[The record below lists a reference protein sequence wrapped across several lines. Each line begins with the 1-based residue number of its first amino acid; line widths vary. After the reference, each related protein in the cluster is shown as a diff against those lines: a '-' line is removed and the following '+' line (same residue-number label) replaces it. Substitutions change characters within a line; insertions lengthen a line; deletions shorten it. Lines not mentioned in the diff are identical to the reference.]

1 MKKILALVAAAVLLL
16 VIVEAGSSYVIYRHF
31 STLRTA
37 YYPSGSATLSL
48 ARFTAAKARGR
59 RDEAE
64 LTIDHGPLFR
74 SDPKLGYT
82 LLPGAYRITEKRGG
96 QTHAFTLTV
105 DSYGRR
111 IASFHP
117 NGAARRMYIA
127 GDSGLFG
134 WGLNDEQAIPWLL
147 QTRFPSFD
155 VINLSLTSYSTIHA
169 LYQLDATRPAV
180 APDDIVML
188 TYHPITNGFNV
199 VSAEMLFYLDG
210 GFEQKLGDPELL
222 HHMMMPSGSVVAGE
236 LKISPYAAACG
247 KPSNDPA
254 CARHTATKE
263 ESIQVSVRVF
273 DAIQDAHPA
282 HYIVAWLSGPDDDQ
296 VIAHLRSRGMTI
308 ADLRTVPSD
317 PDASDEVAM
326 DGHAGPFWHHMQA
339 ERLAAV
345 LHETHWTD

>member
-1 MKKILALVAAAVLLL
+1 MKKILAMAVAAALLL
-16 VIVEAGSSYVIYRHF
+16 FIVEAGSSYVIYRHF
-31 STLRTA
+31 STLHSS

-48 ARFTAAKARGR
+48 VRFTAAKARGR

-64 LTIDHGPLFR
+64 LSIDHGPLFHA
-74 SDPKLGYT
+74 DPKLGYT
-82 LLPGAYRITEKRGG
+82 LFPGAYHITETRGG
-96 QTHAFTLTV
+96 QTHAFNLTV
-105 DSYGRR
+105 DAKGQR

-147 QTRFPSFD
+147 QTRFPSVD
-155 VINLSLTSYSTIHA
+155 VVNLSLTSYSTIHA
-169 LYQLDATRPAV
+169 MYQLDAAQPAV

-210 GFEQKLGDPELL
+210 GFEQKLGDSVLQ
-222 HHMMMPSGSVVAGE
+222 HDMMMPAGSVVSDE
-236 LKISPYAAACG
+236 LKISPYPAACG
-247 KPSNDPA
+247 RSSTGPG
-254 CARHTATKE
+254 CARHTPTKE
-263 ESIQVSVRVF
+263 ESMEVSVRVF
-273 DAIQDAHPA
+273 DAIQTAHPA
-282 HYIVAWLSGPDDDQ
+282 HYIVAWLSGPDTDP
-296 VIAHLRSRGMTI
+296 VIAHLRSRGMII

-317 PDASDEVAM
+317 PDSSDEVAI

-339 ERLAAV
+339 ERLASV
-345 LHETHWTD
+345 LRQTHWID